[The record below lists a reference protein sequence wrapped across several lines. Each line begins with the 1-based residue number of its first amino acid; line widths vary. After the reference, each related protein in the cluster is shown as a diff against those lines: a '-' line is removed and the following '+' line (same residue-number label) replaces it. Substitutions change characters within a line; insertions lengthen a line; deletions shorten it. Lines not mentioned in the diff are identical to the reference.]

1 MNEAALK
8 GILGLATRAGQ
19 LVTGVEM
26 AADAVRS
33 GKSRVVLM
41 DADASEN
48 ARKRLSDTCKFYGA
62 QLIGTSAGFLDAAC
76 GKSGRMA
83 AAVKTGGF
91 AKKIVA
97 LMSDVPKQD
106 A

>member
-8 GILGLATRAGQ
+8 GILGLAMRAGQ

-26 AADAVRS
+26 AADAVRA
-33 GKSRVVLM
+33 GKARVVFL
-41 DADASEN
+41 DAAASGN
-48 ARKRLSDTCKFYGA
+48 AKKRLNDTCRYYGA
-62 QLIGTSAGFLDAAC
+62 RLTETPAGFLDEAC

-91 AKKIVA
+91 ANKIVA
-97 LMSDVPKQD
+97 LMSDGPKKE